1 MVGLMPRLVVRLLLL
16 RILNTLA
23 SCWVKRLFIDRQ
35 FIDNERPE
43 HFGFVQAKVYD
54 NKALM
59 DVDPDYVQRLEDLPE
74 DKRRAYL
81 DGDWDVFSGQ
91 VFAEFR
97 RDVHVMSPVVPKAD
111 FVHYLSIDW
120 DFLRSIMI

>member
-1 MVGLMPRLVVRLLLL
+1 MLLTANPGG
-16 RILNTLA
+16 IGH
-23 SCWVKRLFIDRQ
+23 SWVKRIFIDKQ

-74 DKRRAYL
+74 DSPL
-81 DGDWDVFSGQ
+81 L
-91 VFAEFR
+91 AEIEFFDTTIVGMR
-97 RDVHVMSPVVPKAD
+97 PFEMGLQLKDAHKSFFDRYFH
-111 FVHYLSIDW
+111 L
-120 DFLRSIMI
+120 